1 MGIIVGID
9 LGTTNSNIA
18 RLDDTGRP
26 VMIEN
31 PNSSES
37 PNITPSVVVF
47 NGETVLVGD
56 SAKEYLHID
65 KHGPGF
71 EKWKLMMQVPQP
83 IAVGGVSKTPIELSS
98 LVLKELV
105 SAAEQKT
112 GQQVESAVIT
122 IPAKFEEE
130 ARRNTIAAGEAIG
143 LKIKDII
150 NEPTAALLYYS
161 LSHKIVGKVVVFD
174 FGGGTL
180 DITVAEVNGQDIR
193 VVCSNGDDVGGQ
205 NFDDVMK
212 ALIVA
217 AFELESKEKF
227 DENVHTLG
235 ASPEIYKKRLSA
247 KPEVQAQVTGG
258 RSGRTVVTITRESF
272 EKATAMLLA
281 RAAMMIENTLTEANL
296 TVKDVSDVYLVGGST
311 RMPMVVKLLTEYFK
325 KAPVAL
331 VNPDEAVA
339 LGAALYAGLKAAPS
353 LLNPAQRAAVQQ
365 VQLQEVANHYYG
377 TLSMAE
383 LSGGQ
388 KALRVSNVIAKNT
401 PIPHTAEETYYTT
414 SEGQT
419 SVLARVTQSA
429 TDEDDPDFVRIIWE
443 GRLGPFPEGRPA
455 EQPILVRYSYDAN
468 QVMHC
473 TFTDVGTGISKE
485 VDLSF
490 ADSKAAKGGISV
502 E

>member
-26 VMIEN
+26 LMIEN

-47 NGETVLVGD
+47 DGENILVGD

-71 EKWKLMMQVPQP
+71 EKWKLEMQHPLP
-83 IAVGGVSKTPIELSS
+83 ITAGGVSKTPIELSS
-98 LVLKELV
+98 LVLKELI
-105 SAAEQKT
+105 SAAEKKT

-161 LSHKIVGKVVVFD
+161 LSHKILGKVIVFD

-180 DITVAEVNGQDIR
+180 DITAAEVNGQDIR
-193 VVCSNGDDVGGQ
+193 VICSNGDNVGGQ
-205 NFDDVMK
+205 DFDDIVES
-212 ALIVA
+212 LIVT
-217 AFELESKEKF
+217 AFETESKEKF
-227 DENVHTLG
+227 DEDVHTLG
-235 ASPEIYKKRLSA
+235 ASPEMYKKRLST
-247 KPEVQAQVTGG
+247 KSEVQAQVTGG
-258 RSGRTVVTITRESF
+258 KAGRTVVTITRESF
-272 EKATAMLLA
+272 EKATAMLMA
-281 RAAMMIENTLTEANL
+281 KAAMMIENTMTEANL
-296 TVKDVSDVYLVGGST
+296 SIKDVSDVYLVGGST
-311 RMPMVVKLLTEYFK
+311 RMPMVVALLTEYFK

-339 LGAALYAGLKAAPS
+339 LGAALYAGLKAAPA

-377 TLSMAE
+377 TLSVSQ

-388 KALRVSNVIAKNT
+388 QALRVSNVIAKNT
-401 PIPHTAEETYYTT
+401 PIPHTAEETYYTM

-419 SVLARVTQSA
+419 AVLARVTQSA

-443 GRLGPFPEGRPA
+443 GELGPFPAGRPA
-455 EQPILVRYSYDAN
+455 GQPILVRYSYDAN

-485 VDLSF
+485 VNLSF

>member
-47 NGETVLVGD
+47 DGKDVLVGD
-56 SAKEYLHID
+56 SAKQYLHLD
-65 KHGPGF
+65 ELGPGF
-71 EKWKLMMQVPQP
+71 KRWKLKMDNPQP
-83 IAVGGVSKTPIELSS
+83 IVASGVSKTPIELSS
-98 LVLKELV
+98 LVLRELI

-161 LSHKIVGKVVVFD
+161 LSQKIVGKVVVFD

-180 DITVAEVNGQDIR
+180 DITAAEVNGQDIR
-193 VVCSNGDDVGGQ
+193 VICSNGDNVGGED
-205 NFDDVMK
+205 FDDIL
-212 ALIVA
+212 ASLILS
-217 AFELESKEKF
+217 AFEADSKEKF
-227 DENVHTLG
+227 DKTVHSLG
-235 ASPEIYKKRLSA
+235 ASPETYKKRLTARS
-247 KPEVQAQVTGG
+247 EVQAQVTGG
-258 RSGRTVVTITRESF
+258 KAGRTVITITRESF

-281 RAAMMIENTLTEANL
+281 KAAMMIENTLTEANL
-296 TVKDVSDVYLVGGST
+296 TIKDVSDVYLVGGST

-339 LGAALYAGLKAAPS
+339 LGAALYAGLKAAPA

-377 TLSMAE
+377 TLSIAE

-401 PIPHTAEETYYTT
+401 PIPHTAEETYYTAGD
-414 SEGQT
+414 GQT

-443 GRLGPFPEGRPA
+443 GELGPFPEGRP
-455 EQPILVRYSYDAN
+455 EGQPILVRYSYDAN

-490 ADSKAAKGGISV
+490 SDSKPATGGIAV

>member
-37 PNITPSVVVF
+37 PNITPSVVAFDAGV
-47 NGETVLVGD
+47 VLVGE
-56 SAKEYLHID
+56 SAKEFQHLNPI
-65 KHGPGF
+65 GPVF
-71 EKWKLMMQVPQP
+71 EQWKLQMQDPQP
-83 IAVGGVSKTPIELSS
+83 ISAGGVSKTPIELSS
-98 LVLKELV
+98 IVLKELV

-112 GQQVESAVIT
+112 GQKVDSAVIT

-161 LSHKIVGKVVVFD
+161 LSHKIVGKVIVFD

-180 DITVAEVNGQDIR
+180 DITAAEVNGQDIR
-193 VVCSNGDDVGGQ
+193 VICSNGDNVGGQ
-205 NFDDVMK
+205 NFDAVLK
-212 ALIVA
+212 SLIVS
-217 AFELESKEKF
+217 AFESESNEKF
-227 DENVHTLG
+227 DGSTHSFG
-235 ASPEIYKKRLSA
+235 ASPEVYKKRLSA
-247 KPEVQAQVTGG
+247 KSEVQAQVTGG
-258 RSGRTVVTITRESF
+258 KAGRTVITITRESF

-281 RAAMMIENTLTEANL
+281 KAAMMIENTLTEANL
-296 TVKDVSDVYLVGGST
+296 TIKDVSDVYLVGGST
-311 RMPMVVKLLTEYFK
+311 RMPMVVALLTEYFK
-325 KAPVAL
+325 KPPVAL

-339 LGAALYAGLKAAPS
+339 LGAALYAGLKAAPA

-377 TLSMAE
+377 TLSIAE

-401 PIPHTAEETYYTT
+401 PIPHTAEETYYTAGD
-414 SEGQT
+414 GQT

-443 GRLGPFPEGRPA
+443 GELGPFPEGRP
-455 EQPILVRYSYDAN
+455 EGQPILVRYSYDAN

-490 ADSKAAKGGISV
+490 ADSKAAKGGISI

>member
-31 PNSSES
+31 TNSSES
-37 PNITPSVVVF
+37 PNITPSVVAF
-47 NGETVLVGD
+47 EGANVLVGE
-56 SAKEYLHID
+56 SAKEVAHLNPD
-65 KHGPGF
+65 GAVF
-71 EKWKLMMQVPQP
+71 EKWKLKMQDPQA
-83 IAVGGVSKTPIELSS
+83 ITKGGVTKTPVELSS

-105 SAAEQKT
+105 AAAEQKT
-112 GQQVESAVIT
+112 GQSVESAVIT

-161 LSHKIVGKVVVFD
+161 LSHQIVGKVIVFD

-180 DITVAEVNGQDIR
+180 DVTAAEVQGQDIR
-193 VVCSNGDDVGGQ
+193 VICSNGDNVGGQ
-205 NFDDVMK
+205 NFDDAVQN
-212 ALIVA
+212 LIVS
-217 AFELESKEKF
+217 AFEKETGEKF
-227 DENVHTLG
+227 DRAIHSLG
-235 ASPEIYKKRLSA
+235 ASPETYKKRLSA
-247 KPEVQAQVTGG
+247 KSEVQAQVTGG
-258 RSGRTVVTITRESF
+258 KAGRTVITITRESF

-281 RAAMMIENTLTEANL
+281 RANMLLENTMDEARL
-296 TVKDVSDVYLVGGST
+296 ALGDITDVYLVGGST
-311 RMPMVVKLLTEYFK
+311 RMPMVVTLLTDYFK

-331 VNPDEAVA
+331 VNPDEAVS
-339 LGAALYAGLKAAPS
+339 LGAALYAGLKAAPA
-353 LLNPAQRAAVQQ
+353 LLNPAQREAVKQ

-377 TLSMAE
+377 TISLTE
-383 LSGGQ
+383 LSGGI
-388 KALRVSNVIAKNT
+388 KALRVSNVIKKNT
-401 PIPHTAEETYYTT
+401 PIPHTEEQTYYTINA
-414 SEGQT
+414 GQT
-419 SVLARVTQSA
+419 AVEVVVTQSA
-429 TDEDDPDFVRIIWE
+429 IDEDDPDFVRIIWTGE
-443 GRLGPFPEGRPA
+443 LGPFPEGRPA
-455 EQPILVRYSYDAN
+455 QQPILVKYSYDAN

-473 TFTDVGTGISKE
+473 TFTDVGTGLTKE

-490 ADSKAAKGGISV
+490 ADSKSSKSSFDV

>member
-1 MGIIVGID
+1 VVAFD
-9 LGTTNSNIA
+9 GTS
-18 RLDDTGRP
+18 
-26 VMIEN
+26 
-31 PNSSES
+31 
-37 PNITPSVVVF
+37 
-47 NGETVLVGD
+47 VLVGE
-56 SAKEYLHID
+56 SAKEFLFLN
-65 KHGPGF
+65 PESPAF
-71 EKWKLMMQVPQP
+71 EKWKLQMQEDQP
-83 IAVGGVSKTPIELSS
+83 ITKGGISKTPVELSA
-98 LVLKELV
+98 LILKELV

-112 GQQVESAVIT
+112 GQKVESAVIT

-161 LSHKIVGKVVVFD
+161 LSHKIVGKVIVFD

-180 DITVAEVNGQDIR
+180 DVTAAEVNGQDIR
-193 VVCSNGDDVGGQ
+193 VICSNGDNVGGQ
-205 NFDDVMK
+205 NFDDVMNS
-212 ALIVA
+212 IVIS
-217 AFELESKEKF
+217 AFESESKETFNK
-227 DENVHTLG
+227 DTHTLG
-235 ASPEIYKKRLSA
+235 ATPETYKKRLSA

-258 RSGRTVVTITRESF
+258 KGGRTVVTSTRESF
-272 EKATAMLLA
+272 EKATGMLLAKAAMLLD
-281 RAAMMIENTLTEANL
+281 NTLDEAGL
-296 TVKDVSDVYLVGGST
+296 TIKDVSDVYLVGGST
-311 RMPMVVKLLTEYFK
+311 RMPMVVALLTEYFK
-325 KAPVAL
+325 KPPVAL

-339 LGAALYAGLKAAPS
+339 LGAALYAGLKAAPA

-377 TLSMAE
+377 TLSIAE

-388 KALRVSNVIAKNT
+388 KTLRVSNVIAKNT
-401 PIPHTAEETYYTT
+401 PIPHTAEETYYTM
-414 SEGQT
+414 SEGQKY
-419 SVLARVTQSA
+419 VHARVTQSS

-443 GRLGPFPEGRPA
+443 GQLGPFPEGRPA